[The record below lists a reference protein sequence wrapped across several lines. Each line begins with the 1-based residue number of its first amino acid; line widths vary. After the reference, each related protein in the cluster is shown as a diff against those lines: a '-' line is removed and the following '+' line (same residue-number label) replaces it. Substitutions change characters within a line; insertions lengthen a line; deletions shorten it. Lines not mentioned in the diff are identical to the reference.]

1 MAPRG
6 PMTPKQALA
15 FVKQH
20 GIVLERARGP
30 VPCLIDAIVGDP
42 VRGSWWAHAK
52 AHHIFEALGA
62 VADSQDVLRC
72 RLVSGKVTYAHRRVW
87 PALVR
92 LSDRIGEHRLD
103 RHDQEH
109 TATGA
114 HRTVTTPFPKW
125 VPAESMTA
133 AKKLD
138 DAEAL
143 VMIAPFVP

>member
-1 MAPRG
+1 
-6 PMTPKQALA
+6 MTPEQALA
-15 FVKQH
+15 FVKKH

-30 VPCLIDAIVGDP
+30 VPCLVDAIAGEP
-42 VRGSWWAHAK
+42 VRGSWWAHAR
-52 AHHIFEALGA
+52 AHHIFEVLGA

-72 RLVSGKVTYAHRRVW
+72 RLVSDKITYAHRHIW

-92 LSDRIGEHRLD
+92 LSDRIGEGRLD
-103 RHDQEH
+103 RQAQEH

-125 VPAESMTA
+125 VPTDVMTA

-138 DAEAL
+138 NAKAL